1 MHKPLIAAHR
11 GASGGNIPCNSW
23 VAYEAALAMGADV
36 VEIDVARSADGH
48 LFVFHPG
55 MEKPHLLSDRP
66 IAQMTAQEVRA
77 LRYVNMDDVPT
88 ELGVST
94 LDDVLEQLK
103 NRCIINIDKFP
114 TCMREIAQT
123 VRRHGMQE
131 QVLVKSSAKEAHF
144 REVEEVAPDLPYMA
158 ILWNEDHVSESLC
171 KRLPRYQGTEALFA
185 TEACEVS
192 RPEYVQRMH
201 RLGLRVW
208 ANAIVYD
215 YKVVLSAGHNDDISV
230 AGQPERGWGWLAGVY
245 GADII
250 QTDWPGMMKQYLD
263 NRQA

>member
-1 MHKPLIAAHR
+1 MNHPLIAAHR

-23 VAYEAALAMGADV
+23 VAYEAALAMGADI

-55 MEKPHLLSDRP
+55 MEMPHLLCDRP
-66 IAQMTAQEVRA
+66 IAEMTEPEVRA
-77 LRYVNMDDVPT
+77 LRYVNMDNVPT
-88 ELGVST
+88 ELGIST

-103 NRCIINIDKFP
+103 NRCVINIDKFP

-123 VRRHGMQE
+123 VRRHGMQD
-131 QVLVKSSAKEAHF
+131 QVLVKSSAKEAHI
-144 REVEEVAPDLPYMA
+144 REVEEVAPDLPFMA
-158 ILWNEDHVSESLC
+158 ILRGEDKLSESLC
-171 KRLPRYQGTEALFA
+171 KRLPRYQGVEALFP
-185 TEACEVS
+185 TEECELAS
-192 RPEYVQRMH
+192 PDYVRRMH

-215 YKVVLSAGHNDDISV
+215 VKAVLSAGHSDDVSV
-230 AGQPERGWGWLAGVY
+230 AGHPERGWGWLADVY

-250 QTDWPGMMKQYLD
+250 QTDWPGLMKQYLEA
-263 NRQA
+263 RQG